1 MNLFVLKSDL
11 VNVLSKVISVVGRG
25 GQIPILSHVLLQ
37 GGDGALRVVGT
48 DLEIELSASCDADI
62 SLEGEVT
69 VPARKLFDI
78 ARALPEGKVKLQLTG
93 TQVTLSIGNSR
104 YKLSTLLAADYP
116 LMVDKGTAKE
126 SKFGSPVIGDFR
138 IQGAELKDLI
148 SKTSFAMGDG
158 DARHY
163 LNGLLLELS
172 KNKVRAVATNGHRLA
187 VCDFA
192 SEAPFTETIRLIIPR
207 KTVAEIPRLFGDG
220 GEIKLSFGSGYIC
233 VEGSGVTLVSVLVD
247 GKYPDY
253 ERVFPKNLNSVITA
267 DRSEMISAFGRASIL
282 ANEKYRGVKLTPSE
296 GLLEIEASNPEAE
309 NATDQIDI
317 AFSGDSFEIGFNVV
331 YLIEALKSF
340 GGTRIDIRVNDATS
354 SVIISDPSAEA
365 KHEVVV
371 MPMRL

>member
-1 MNLFVLKSDL
+1 
-11 VNVLSKVISVVGRG
+11 
-25 GQIPILSHVLLQ
+25 
-37 GGDGALRVVGT
+37 GDGALRVVGT

-93 TQVTLSIGNSR
+93 TQITLSIGNSR

-116 LMVDKGTAKE
+116 LMADKGTAKE

-138 IQGAELKDLI
+138 VQGAELKDLI

-158 DARHY
+158 DARYH

-172 KNKVRAVATNGHRLA
+172 KNKVRAVATDGHRLA

-192 SEAPFTETIRLIIPR
+192 SEAPFTETTRLIIPR

-253 ERVFPKNLNSVITA
+253 ERVFPKKLNNVITA

-365 KHEVVV
+365 KHEVIV